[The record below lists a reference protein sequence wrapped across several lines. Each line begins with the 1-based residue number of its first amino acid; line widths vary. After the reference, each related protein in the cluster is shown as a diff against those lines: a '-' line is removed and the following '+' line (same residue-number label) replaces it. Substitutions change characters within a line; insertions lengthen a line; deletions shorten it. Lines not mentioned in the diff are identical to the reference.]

1 MRTGVRDIV
10 GSSAAAAALLAVAA
24 IGTGCEYFRDTPE
37 QELANRRWRQ
47 CAEGLRDVKLD
58 RVDTDGRIRFTYVA
72 LNERD
77 RMLACLE
84 AAGRDGTRL
93 PEPVPGAASGK

>member
-1 MRTGVRDIV
+1 MRNRLRDSL
-10 GSSAAAAALLAVAA
+10 GSPVAAALLLALTA
-24 IGTGCEYFRDTPE
+24 TTSGCEYFRDTAE
-37 QELANRRWRQ
+37 QELANRRWRG

-84 AAGRDGTRL
+84 AAGRDGVRL
-93 PEPVPGAASGK
+93 PEPVPGAAAGK

>member
-1 MRTGVRDIV
+1 MRNRVRDI
-10 GSSAAAAALLAVAA
+10 SSVPAAWLLALALA
-24 IGTGCEYFRDTPE
+24 GAGCEYFRDTPE

-72 LNERD
+72 MNERD
-77 RMLACLE
+77 RMLGCLE
-84 AAGRDGTRL
+84 AAGRDGVRL
-93 PEPVPGAASGK
+93 PEPVPGAAAGK

>member
-1 MRTGVRDIV
+1 VKRTPRLGPAVTLV
-10 GSSAAAAALLAVAA
+10 ALAAV
-24 IGTGCEYFRDTPE
+24 GTGCEYFRDTPA

-58 RVDTDGRIRFTYVA
+58 RVDTDGRPRFTYVA

-77 RMLACLE
+77 RVLECLE
-84 AAGRDGTRL
+84 AAGREGPTL
-93 PEPVPGAASGK
+93 PEAAALATAGK

>member
-1 MRTGVRDIV
+1 MRNRLRDIL
-10 GSSAAAAALLAVAA
+10 GPAAAVSLLTLAAA
-24 IGTGCEYFRDTPE
+24 GTSCEYFRDTPE

-58 RVDTDGRIRFTYVA
+58 RVDPDGRIRFSYVA

-77 RMLACLE
+77 RVLACLE
-84 AAGRDGTRL
+84 ATGRDGPRL
-93 PEPVPGAASGK
+93 PEPVPGATAGK

>member
-1 MRTGVRDIV
+1 VNRR
-10 GSSAAAAALLAVAA
+10 ARLLPAAALLGLAAV
-24 IGTGCEYFRDTPE
+24 GSGCEYFRDTAE

-47 CAEGLRDVKLD
+47 CAEGLRDVKLN

-77 RMLACLE
+77 RVLACLE
-84 AAGRDGTRL
+84 VAGRDGARL
-93 PEPVPGAASGK
+93 PEPLPGAAAGK

>member
-1 MRTGVRDIV
+1 MRRRLGLAPAT
-10 GSSAAAAALLAVAA
+10 ALLGRAVA
-24 IGTGCEYFRDTPE
+24 GTGCEYFRDTPE

-58 RVDTDGRIRFTYVA
+58 RVDADGRIRFTYVA

-77 RMLACLE
+77 RVLTCLE
-84 AAGRDGTRL
+84 ATGRSGPRL
-93 PEPVPGAASGK
+93 PEATAAATAGK

>member
-1 MRTGVRDIV
+1 LSRR
-10 GSSAAAAALLAVAA
+10 ARLLPAAALLGLAAV
-24 IGTGCEYFRDTPE
+24 GSGCEYFRDTAE

-58 RVDTDGRIRFTYVA
+58 RVDTDGRIRFSYVA

-77 RMLACLE
+77 RMLTCLE
-84 AAGRDGTRL
+84 AAGRAGPPL
-93 PEPVPGAASGK
+93 PEPVPGAAAGK